1 MKTNHYRV
9 RGESCYNARLDDQK
23 VKEIREN
30 RKGRTDAQQAQ
41 LFGVSPNTIF
51 RVRKFEAWSHV

>member
-9 RGESCYNARLDDQK
+9 RGEQCYNSRLDDQK
-23 VKEIREN
+23 VKLIREN
-30 RKGRTDAQQAQ
+30 RNGMTDSQQAQ